1 MNGINHMGKISINQL
16 FCLVMMGQIGST
28 NLWALGIEAKQ
39 DAWIVILLSMLVGL
53 GLIWIFTQLNSKFP
67 EDNIAE
73 INISILGK
81 VIGWPLAFLYAL
93 LYTFNATRNASEFG
107 ELINMTFLQ
116 DTPRFVIIVIFLFV
130 IIYILFLGIE
140 TLARI
145 TEIILPV
152 TLILIITIFILT
164 IFSGMIKIKEL
175 TPILGNGFK
184 PVLKAFYPL
193 GLNFPFGLAFVFFQ
207 VWKYVDCKQEIRKTT
222 LWAVGISGIFMTITI
237 ITIITSLGTNFAAN
251 ATIPFLEVI
260 KLINIGDIITNLDA
274 IGVILIFIGGFYLA
288 ILNFFTSVMILT
300 TLFKIKNY
308 RWVLFPLAA
317 FILWY
322 SSVYEPN
329 YPFHVKYLNPQYWQ
343 QMIPFH
349 NIIPILLLI
358 IFGLKNYSGKFNKRK
373 T

>member
-1 MNGINHMGKISINQL
+1 MGKISKNQL

-39 DAWIVILLSMLVGL
+39 DAWIVVLLSLVVGL
-53 GLIWIFTQLNSKFP
+53 GLIWLFTLLNSKFP
-67 EDNIAE
+67 EENIAE
-73 INISILGK
+73 ISVAILGK

-93 LYTFNATRNASEFG
+93 LYIFNATRNASEFG
-107 ELINMTFLQ
+107 DLINMTFLE
-116 DTPRFVIIVIFLFV
+116 DTPRLVIIIIFLLM

-140 TLARI
+140 TLARM
-145 TEIILPV
+145 TEIILPI
-152 TLILIITIFILT
+152 TLFLIIAIFIMT
-164 IFSGMIKIKEL
+164 AFSGLIKIKEL

-207 VWKYVDCKQEIRKTT
+207 LWKYVDSKQKIRKISI
-222 LWAVGISGIFMTITI
+222 WAVGISGIIMTITI
-237 ITIITSLGTNFAAN
+237 IVIITSLGADFAAE
-251 ATIPFLEVI
+251 ATIPLLEVI

-288 ILNFFTSVMILT
+288 ILNFFSSVIILA

-308 RWVLFPLAA
+308 RWLLFPIAA
-317 FILWY
+317 LILWY
-322 SSVYEPN
+322 SSIYEPN
-329 YPFHVKYLNPQYWQ
+329 YPFHVKYLYPQYWQ
-343 QMIPFH
+343 QMVPLH

-358 IFGLKNYSGKFNKRK
+358 IFGLKNFSGKFKK
-373 T
+373 KKA